1 MYLTESGVGF
11 MSIKYEKIFRMADVN
26 KLKYNIITQNFENL
40 PAKNKLKIC
49 FWNILCH
56 FKFIFKVVAYT
67 KGLIYKNFQF
77 KNSKKTYC

>member
-40 PAKNKLKIC
+40 PARINWKYVFGIFCVISNLSLK
-49 FWNILCH
+49 W
-56 FKFIFKVVAYT
+56 
-67 KGLIYKNFQF
+67 
-77 KNSKKTYC
+77 

>member
-40 PAKNKLKIC
+40 PARIN
-49 FWNILCH
+49 
-56 FKFIFKVVAYT
+56 
-67 KGLIYKNFQF
+67 
-77 KNSKKTYC
+77 